1 MKHSGTVIT
10 VAAVFFLSVIA
21 FFVLILSGRSVGLTK
36 QQINQKLEIWSKDG
50 FKQAGQELS
59 AAIENQ
65 ARSCAAKE
73 YSSLQRSLG
82 SGSAMGEDEALRI
95 FASNYCNALQ
105 EVYGSKESLCSCLQ
119 EALPMIDTGELL
131 VDTEHP
137 PQFSIVTDEE
147 TDTDSQ
153 CVVTG
158 ITVLY
163 RYGEGYRKACTYE
176 FVIHVP
182 NAHFF
187 YGNDELF
194 EYSLIGNKGVYV
206 TGKTSS
212 MVGNVYAGAHPA
224 GESRVAE
231 AIYGEKEVYGGLN
244 ILSTQLGVQAD
255 KIVSEGDVNLRG
267 AFAVFGNE
275 EQPISVYANRINKM
289 SGYPIRTDYYIEGT
303 EFLRAD
309 IAEED
314 SEYERIKTMVTHAGK
329 KLDTLEHYYDSDND
343 EEYGGTYRKVI
354 AGTDVTI
361 TDDVTGVVITSGN
374 VIMDAGCNVEGMIF
388 AGDRIYIQGNNNIVS
403 NREVLRTM
411 LSEEQ
416 KAVSEMTEEISH
428 HLSDYLYG
436 LQFPGLYDENFNYV
450 EMLQKDY

>member
-21 FFVLILSGRSVGLTK
+21 FFVLTLSGRSVGLTK

-50 FKQAGQELS
+50 LKQAGQELS
-59 AAIENQ
+59 AVIDKQ
-65 ARSCAAKE
+65 ARRCAAEE
-73 YSSLQRSLG
+73 YNSLLRSLG
-82 SGSAMGEDEALRI
+82 SSSAIDEEEAIRM
-95 FASNYCNALQ
+95 FAANYCNALQ
-105 EVYGSKESLCSCLQ
+105 EAYGSGEVLCSRLQ
-119 EALPMIDTGELL
+119 EALPKIDTGELT

-137 PQFSIVTDEE
+137 PQFSILTDEE
-147 TDTDSQ
+147 TNIDSQ
-153 CVVTG
+153 CVVSG

-163 RYGEGYRKACTYE
+163 SYGESYWKECTYE
-176 FVIHVP
+176 FVIRVP
-182 NAHFF
+182 NTHFF
-187 YGNDELF
+187 HGNDELF
-194 EYSLIGNKGVYV
+194 EYSLIGNKGIYV

-224 GESRVAE
+224 AESRKAE

-255 KIVSEGDVNLRG
+255 KIVSEGDINLRG

-275 EQPISVYANRINKM
+275 ELPISIYANQINEM
-289 SGYPIRTDYYIEGT
+289 NGYPIRTDYYIEGT
-303 EFLRAD
+303 EVLRVD
-309 IAEED
+309 IEEDD
-314 SEYERIKTMVTHAGK
+314 SEYERIRTMIINAGR
-329 KLDTLEHYYDSDND
+329 KLYTLEYYYDSDND
-343 EEYGGTYRKVI
+343 EDYSGTYRKVI

-361 TDDVTGVVITSGN
+361 TDDVTGIVITSGN
-374 VIMDAGCNVEGMIF
+374 VIVDAGCNVEGMIF

-416 KAVSEMTEEISH
+416 KAVPEVSEEISH
-428 HLSDYLYG
+428 NLSDYLYG
-436 LQFPGLYDENFNYV
+436 LQSPGLYDTNFNYV
-450 EMLQKDY
+450 EMLQKN